1 MSRPIPSE
9 SARSVAS
16 DQGRTAGT
24 PLRAGFASLPVAKD
38 VARFERQNDI
48 IDVLYEIDA
57 AVADVTQCAAR
68 LLCSFTPFHVD
79 RKDNCAKRNKSVME
93 GLAAK

>member
-1 MSRPIPSE
+1 M
-9 SARSVAS
+9 
-16 DQGRTAGT
+16 
-24 PLRAGFASLPVAKD
+24 PLRTGFASLPVAKD

-68 LLCSFTPFHVD
+68 LLFAMGCSFTPFHVD

-93 GLAAK
+93 GLHAK